1 MTFEVAVSIDGPTAS
16 GKTTLAYALAR
27 RCGAL
32 VLDTGLTFR
41 GVAWALLRDR
51 TLDPAHSP
59 LPGRLRHE
67 PAMPPAT
74 PDRPTIVFQQ
84 DERQD
89 EITELIW
96 SHEVEARLRDVAADP
111 DWRACITAYHRQLLA
126 KYRRVVVV
134 GRDVA
139 TTLLTTATCQVFLT
153 AAHAVRRERR
163 RAEYCQQPDR
173 AATVGPASML
183 DQQTLE
189 AVARSPRGVVID
201 TTYLPP
207 RATLTLVLQRIGADN
222 AI

>member
-1 MTFEVAVSIDGPTAS
+1 MTFEIAVSVDGPTAS

-41 GVAWALLRDR
+41 GVAWALLRDS

-59 LPGRLRHE
+59 LPGRLSHE
-67 PAMPPAT
+67 PAMPSAT
-74 PDRPTIVFQQ
+74 PNRPTVVFQ
-84 DERQD
+84 QD

-96 SHEVEARLRDVAADP
+96 SPEVEARLRDIAADP
-111 DWRACITAYHRQLLA
+111 AWRSCIAAYHRQLLA
-126 KYRRVVVV
+126 KFGRVVVV

-139 TTLLTTATCQVFLT
+139 TTLLTNATCHVFLT
-153 AAHAVRRERR
+153 AAHTVRRERR
-163 RAEYCQQPDR
+163 RAQYRQHPDR
-173 AATVGPASML
+173 AATVGPASAL

-189 AVARSPRGVVID
+189 AVARSPRGIVID

-207 RATLTLVLQRIGADN
+207 KATLTLVLRRIGADN